1 MGWWCSDTAEL
12 SFQDVEVPAENLVGE
27 EGTGFLQ
34 LMRHFQTERLGLA
47 VHAYAV
53 AGRCLQLSIEYAAE
67 RQTFGRPLTGR
78 QVIRHKLA
86 EMARR
91 VDVARTYT
99 LRVAER
105 YLAGDDVV
113 KEVAMAKNQAVEA
126 CDFVVDQAVQIHGG
140 AGYLRGEVERH
151 YRDARILGIGGGSS
165 EIMNEVIAARMGL
178 DAGRPRRS

>member
-12 SFQDVEVPAENLVGE
+12 SFEDVEVPAENLVGE

-34 LMRHFQTERLGLA
+34 LMRGFQGERLGLA
-47 VHAYAV
+47 AHAYAI
-53 AGRCLQLSIEYAAE
+53 AGRCLELSIAYASE
-67 RQTFGRPLTGR
+67 RETFGRSLTSR

-91 VDVARTYT
+91 TDVARTYT
-99 LRVAER
+99 LAVAAR
-105 YLAGDDVV
+105 ILAGEDVT

-126 CDFVVDQAVQIHGG
+126 CDHVVDEAVQIHGG

-151 YRDARILGIGGGSS
+151 YRDARILAIGGGSS
-165 EIMNEVIAARMGL
+165 EIMNEIIAARLGL
-178 DAGRPRRS
+178 DPARPQR